1 VRDLQFAG
9 GRGELR
15 LGPDFWVAHSA
26 LGYMPPVEFEAQLKA
41 PNMEA
46 AAGQRVAMSFSRH
59 RESFG
64 PMQK

>member
-1 VRDLQFAG
+1 MIEYLCNG
-9 GRGELR
+9 YNC
-15 LGPDFWVAHSA
+15 A

-59 RESFG
+59 RKSFG